1 MAKFKAPAEFI
12 NENVSLL
19 KNRQG
24 SMYSVFLE
32 SRPTFTTYYHVNKI
46 RSKTDRGL
54 KMPEHLNGVLSP
66 IRYNKLLNFPLYG
79 IEQIQLQLDEDE
91 EGLTSDYQSEAIILP
106 NTIHPSVDD
115 YFIIN
120 YLEKKYMFRITKYEY
135 DTIKSNNYYKVEFS
149 LQSVDV
155 SFFNDIERQVVKTY
169 YTQFDNIGTDDKV
182 FLTAEG
188 VMIGEKIKKLYDGIS
203 KSYLELFYQPT
214 KDPYNTLIYMQP
226 SEEYGGDFD
235 WIFDQNLVHFCNA
248 NEIFYDHY
256 STDAILFYEEPRG
269 YFHMDYAN
277 SIYDLMEHYEPSRI
291 SVINTHYDLEPTAVM
306 DSMFMY
312 YRDRRVKYIRE
323 YHRDKNFYGKDIHEY
338 LPANFL
344 DGIKNNDLSGL
355 TDPIDVFVATWI
367 HDNTDTDG
375 LIGLLDTL
383 EPHHYRYTFHNY
395 IFIPLLLF
403 CLTSLYNAV
412 QDKELTDPDSI
423 ADELANE
430 GDHENV

>member
-1 MAKFKAPAEFI
+1 MARFKAPAEFI

-19 KNRQG
+19 AKRQG

-54 KMPEHLNGVLSP
+54 KMPERLNGVLSP
-66 IRYNKLLNFPLYG
+66 IRYNKLINFPLYG
-79 IEQIQLQLDEDE
+79 IEQIQLQLEEEE
-91 EGLTSDYQSEAIILP
+91 EGLTSDYNAEAIILP

-120 YLEKKYMFRITKYEY
+120 YLEKKYMFRIVKYDY

-149 LQSVDV
+149 IQSVDE

-188 VMIGEKIKKLYDGIS
+188 VALGDKVKKLYDS
-203 KSYLELFYQPT
+203 LARNYLDLFYNPT
-214 KDPYNTLIYMQP
+214 KEPYNTLLFMQP
-226 SEEYGGDFD
+226 SMEYGGDFD
-235 WIFDQNLVHFCNA
+235 WLFDQNLVHFCNA
-248 NEIFYDHY
+248 NHLFYDHY
-256 STDAILFYEEPRG
+256 TTDAIYFYEEPRG

-277 SIYDLMEHYEPSRI
+277 SIYDLMEHYEPDRI
-291 SVINTHYDLEPTAVM
+291 SKINTWFDLEPTAVM
-306 DSMFMY
+306 DSIFMY

-323 YHRDKNFYGKDIHEY
+323 YMRGINFYNKPNRRY
-338 LPANFL
+338 LPEDFV
-344 DGIKNNDLSGL
+344 SGLINSDISSL
-355 TDPIDVFVATWI
+355 TDPIDVMVAAWI
-367 HDNTDTDG
+367 NDKSDIDG
-375 LIGLLDTL
+375 LVSMIDNI
-383 EPHHYRYTFHNY
+383 EPHHNAFTFHNF

-403 CLTSLYNAV
+403 CLADLYNAI
-412 QDKELTDPDSI
+412 QARELSDPDSI
-423 ADELANE
+423 KDELANE